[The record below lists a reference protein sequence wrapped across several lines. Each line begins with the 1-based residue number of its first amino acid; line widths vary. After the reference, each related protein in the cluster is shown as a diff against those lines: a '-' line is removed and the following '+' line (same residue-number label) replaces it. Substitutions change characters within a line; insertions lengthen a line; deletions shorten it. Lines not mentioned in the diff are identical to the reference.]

1 MYTNLIQSVIGNA
14 GPLIVEHN
22 GHIMI
27 ENCITIHKRNIENI
41 IKKLEKIKFSKIEQ
55 TTDRSFMIY

>member
-1 MYTNLIQSVIGNA
+1 MYASLIQSVIGTA

-22 GHIMI
+22 GRIMI
-27 ENCITIHKRNIENI
+27 ENCMTIRRTNIENM
-41 IKKLEKIKFSKIEQ
+41 IKKLEKINFSKIEQ

>member
-1 MYTNLIQSVIGNA
+1 MFVNLISSVIGNA

-22 GHIMI
+22 GTIMI
-27 ENCITIHKRNIENI
+27 ENCMTIRQKNIENI
-41 IKKLEKIKFSKIEQ
+41 IKKLEKIRFSKIEQ